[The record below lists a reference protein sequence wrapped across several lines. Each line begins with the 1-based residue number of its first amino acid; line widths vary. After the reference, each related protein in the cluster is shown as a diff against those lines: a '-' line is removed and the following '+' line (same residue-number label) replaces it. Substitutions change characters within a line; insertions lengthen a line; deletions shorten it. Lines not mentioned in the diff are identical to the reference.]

1 MFRNKFVAAGLMAG
15 LALAVVAITAGH
27 AWAAEAGAV
36 SVILKNDSGSSVDV
50 ELVDQYGGNFTVT
63 IEAGTSQNQTLQLG
77 SKIKI
82 GGNTVH
88 EVTAE
93 DEGKEIVIAS

>member
-1 MFRNKFVAAGLMAG
+1 MFRNRFVAAGLMAG
-15 LALAVVAITAGH
+15 LVLAVVAIMAGP
-27 AWAAEAGAV
+27 ARAAEAGAV
-36 SVILKNDSGSSVDV
+36 SVILKNDSGSSVEV

-63 IEAGTSQNQTLQLG
+63 VEPGTSQNQTLQAG

>member
-1 MFRNKFVAAGLMAG
+1 MFRNRFVAAGLMAG
-15 LALAVVAITAGH
+15 LVLAVVAIMAGP
-27 AWAAEAGAV
+27 ARAEETGAV

-50 ELVDQYGGNFTVT
+50 ELVDQYGGNFTAT
-63 IEAGTSQNQTLQLG
+63 IEPGPSQNQTLQVG

-82 GGNTVH
+82 GGTTVH